1 MIEAVDIR
9 THISA
14 PGLPDFE
21 PVWTAATDPLT
32 RSPRGLLLARESFG
46 SERTRNLLRL
56 PLAAPA

>member
-1 MIEAVDIR
+1 MIEAVDIH

-14 PGLPDFE
+14 LGLPDFE

-46 SERTRNLLRL
+46 SERPRNLLRL
-56 PLAAPA
+56 PIAAPA